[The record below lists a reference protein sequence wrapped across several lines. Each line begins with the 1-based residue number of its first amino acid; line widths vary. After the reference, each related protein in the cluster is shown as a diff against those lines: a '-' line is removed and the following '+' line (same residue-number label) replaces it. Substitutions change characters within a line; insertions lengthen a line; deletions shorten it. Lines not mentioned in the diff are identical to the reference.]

1 MFGQIT
7 EITPRSYIASG
18 PVAGCSRTD
27 TSLGPLTVRL
37 GGYSVLDLAPD
48 RREARRDADVVA
60 DRLGLVRAFAILVRH
75 AVATAPAL
83 GSARLW
89 LPPVRH
95 VYGRHPPGDGP
106 A

>member
-1 MFGQIT
+1 MPTTIAAAMMRKRMMFGQIT

-18 PVAGCSRTD
+18 PIAGCSRSV

-60 DRLGLVRAFAILVRH
+60 DRHLRSAQRVCGSRRYVTCMDGTRRVTVRL
-75 AVATAPAL
+75 
-83 GSARLW
+83 S
-89 LPPVRH
+89 
-95 VYGRHPPGDGP
+95 
-106 A
+106 